1 MRTQSATITITR
13 AVTVAA
19 GVFAPGHLGELTQ
32 YLPFEL
38 VDDILE
44 QTRTVQRRLRDL
56 PSRVGVYFMLALGM
70 YPRLGYARVWAKLTA
85 GLQGLPVA
93 SPSEKALR
101 DLRRR
106 LGPAPLKALF
116 EVVAGPLGQ
125 PWTPGVRFAG
135 LRTVA
140 FDGCNSLKVPD
151 TRRNRWWLGRIR
163 YRMGFAGY
171 PTLRLM
177 ALAETG
183 TRGLLGAALGS
194 AADRD
199 EATVARRLLHLLRP
213 GMLILLDRA
222 FDGNAFLRA
231 VAATGAVLLARAK
244 STRHPVVLGHLP
256 DGSYLSQLGGL
267 AVRIIEASV
276 TVTGAD
282 GSRVRDS
289 YRLITTL
296 MDHRRFP
303 AAAVIRL
310 YHERWEIESAYFALR
325 HTLLNGHVLRSGDR
339 PGLEQETWALLT
351 LYQLLRMAMVTAIE
365 TRPGTD
371 PDRASFTT
379 ALEAAKDQLTN
390 AAGSLP
396 GRPGRPD
403 RRDRPGRAGHAAA
416 RPPPAVQRPQGQMR
430 HRPVPQPRRRPPA
443 PPRRH
448 HRDRHRHQHPA
459 RGPAARPDPLRPQHA
474 PAASPAH
481 PPGPGHRDHHQPPPA
496 RVERPRP
503 GHPAGRQTPEHAHPA
518 RRMGTAGILH
528 PHRLRHLPPQHAALR
543 YPLDKP
549 ARSLTSR
556 LCCAAAGTPA

>member
-1 MRTQSATITITR
+1 MTTITR

-38 VDDILE
+38 VDDVLA
-44 QTRTVQRRLRDL
+44 QTKTVQRRLRDL
-56 PSRVGVYFMLALGM
+56 PSRVGVYFVLALGM
-70 YPRLGYARVWAKLTA
+70 YPRLGYARVWGKLTA
-85 GLQGLPVA
+85 GLEGLPVA
-93 SPSEKALR
+93 CPSEKALR

-116 EVVAGPLGQ
+116 EVVAGPLAQ
-125 PWTPGVRFAG
+125 PHTRGVRFGG

-140 FDGCNSLKVPD
+140 FDGCNSVKAPD
-151 TRRNRWWLGRIR
+151 TSRNRCWLGRIR

-199 EATVARRLLHLLRP
+199 EATVARRLLALLRP
-213 GMLILLDRA
+213 GMLVLLDRA
-222 FDGNAFLRA
+222 FDANAFLGE
-231 VAATGAVLLARAK
+231 VAASGALLLARAK
-244 STRHPVVLGHLP
+244 SARHPPVLGHLP
-256 DGSYLSQLGGL
+256 DGSYLSDLGGL

-282 GSRVRDS
+282 GSRIRDS

-303 AAAVIRL
+303 AAALVRL

-325 HTLLNGHVLRSGDR
+325 HTLLQGHVLRSGDR

-379 ALEAAKDQLTN
+379 AIQAAKDQLT
-390 AAGSLP
+390 AAQGVCPDGPADLP
-396 GRPGRPD
+396 GAI
-403 RRDRPGRAGHAAA
+403 GRAVLATLL
-416 RPPPAVQRPQGQMR
+416 PA
-430 HRPVPQPRRRPPA
+430 RRPRYGA
-443 PPRRH
+443 RKVKCATSRYLN
-448 HRDRHRHQHPA
+448 RDDGR
-459 RGPAARPDPLRPQHA
+459 
-474 PAASPAH
+474 PAH
-481 PPGPGHRDHHQPPPA
+481 PATITAIDIAISTPPIDLKPGRTRRERNTPP
-496 RVERPRP
+496 RPRP
-503 GHPAGRQTPEHAHPA
+503 PSPPTRRERITAIITSHPPRDWSGHELAVLLGVKPRNVLTQLGEWARLGFFTRTGFGTYQLNTPPEGAPS
-518 RRMGTAGILH
+518 TN
-528 PHRLRHLPPQHAALR
+528 PPDL
-543 YPLDKP
+543 
-549 ARSLTSR
+549 
-556 LCCAAAGTPA
+556 